1 MIELENSKSPLL
13 KAEISKIEVNK
24 AEINKIE
31 VNKVEVN
38 KAEVNKTEISKTEPE
53 KIETNFISSTYP
65 FDGKKLFLDLDETD
79 KKLLNQIQQEVPLEV
94 EPFEKLGEIL
104 GLSESE
110 VLERL
115 QELHQKGAM
124 RRIAPILNTKNMGGV
139 GTLIAIQVPQSRLEE
154 VAKLINEY
162 PEVSH
167 NYLRSAAKYNL
178 WFTLSAHSRERLNEI
193 IEEIKKKTGCLL
205 LDLPT
210 KRLFKINVIFD
221 IR

>member
-1 MIELENSKSPLL
+1 MIELENGKNPLL
-13 KAEISKIEVNK
+13 
-24 AEINKIE
+24 
-31 VNKVEVN
+31 
-38 KAEVNKTEISKTEPE
+38 KTEISKT
-53 KIETNFISSTYP
+53 KISKTEAHKKEISKTEISRKEICKAESDFTFHMYP
-65 FDGKKLFLDLDETD
+65 FDEERLLPDLDETD
-79 KKLLNQIQQEVPLEV
+79 KKLLNQIQQEVPLDV

-115 QELHQKGAM
+115 QELNQKGAM
-124 RRIAPILNTKNMGGV
+124 RRIGPVINTKNMGGV
-139 GTLIAIQVPQSRLEE
+139 GTLIALQVPQFRLEE
-154 VAKLINEY
+154 VANFINEY

-178 WFTLSAHSRERLNEI
+178 WFTLSAQTRERLDEI
-193 IEEIKKKTGCLL
+193 IEEIQEKTGCLL

-210 KRLFKINVIFD
+210 KRLFKINVKFD